1 MEGKVRIIVL
11 MGVSGCGKSLIGTS
25 LAKRMGLKFIEGDDY
40 HSAENKEKMAQAIP
54 LHDEDR
60 LSWLEKLR
68 NLFQE
73 NRNSLVVSCSALKK
87 SYREVLTSDDTKL
100 IFVHLHTSQEVI
112 EQRLK
117 GRKGHF
123 FNPGLLSSQFE
134 ILEPLE
140 SGELGFQVNVV
151 HPEHLVLA
159 EIITRLDD
167 YNL

>member
-1 MEGKVRIIVL
+1 MEGKIRIIVL
-11 MGVSGCGKSLIGTS
+11 MGVSGCGKSLIGAS
-25 LAKRMGLKFIEGDDY
+25 LSERLALEFIEGDDY
-40 HSAENKEKMAQAIP
+40 HSAENKEKMAKGIP
-54 LHDEDR
+54 LQDEDR

-73 NRNSLVVSCSALKK
+73 TPNSLVVSCSALKK
-87 SYREVLTSDDTKL
+87 SYREVLTSDDTRL
-100 IFVHLHTSQEVI
+100 IFVHLYTSQEVI

-117 GRKGHF
+117 VRKGHF
-123 FNPGLLSSQFE
+123 FNPRLLSSQFE

-151 HPEHLVLA
+151 DPEHLVLA

-167 YNL
+167 YTL

>member
-1 MEGKVRIIVL
+1 VEGKVRIIVL
-11 MGVSGCGKSLIGTS
+11 MGVSGCGKSLIGAS
-25 LAKRMGLKFIEGDDY
+25 LAEKLGLEFIEGDDY
-40 HSAENKEKMAQAIP
+40 HSAENKEKMAQGIR

-60 LSWLEKLR
+60 LSWLGKLR

-73 NRNSLVVSCSALKK
+73 TRIPLVVSCSALKK
-87 SYREVLTSDDTKL
+87 TYRKFLASDETNQL
-100 IFVHLHTSQEVI
+100 FVHLHTSKEVI

-117 GRKGHF
+117 ARKGHF

-134 ILEPLE
+134 ILEPLV